1 MRRNP
6 KPGKVAVRLSCS
18 LIGTVSGRETVRRRT
33 PVARH
38 TTATIVSELVAEFVE
53 ERVRQHPTKAFRLDD
68 LKGALAV
75 MLRDAGDAAD
85 WKATDD
91 GWIIDWLDRHPFL
104 IRGKSGAGS
113 EWKPGL
119 NKAALKRA

>member
-1 MRRNP
+1 
-6 KPGKVAVRLSCS
+6 VAK
-18 LIGTVSGRETVRRRT
+18 
-33 PVARH
+33 H

-68 LKGALAV
+68 LKRALAAL
-75 MLRDAGDAAD
+75 LRDAGETAD
-85 WKATDD
+85 LRASDD

-104 IRGKSGAGS
+104 IRSPDIRSAG

>member
-1 MRRNP
+1 
-6 KPGKVAVRLSCS
+6 VAK
-18 LIGTVSGRETVRRRT
+18 
-33 PVARH
+33 H

-68 LKGALAV
+68 LKRALAAL
-75 MLRDAGDAAD
+75 LRDAGETAD
-85 WKATDD
+85 LRASDD

-104 IRGKSGAGS
+104 IRSHAAAAG

>member
-1 MRRNP
+1 
-6 KPGKVAVRLSCS
+6 
-18 LIGTVSGRETVRRRT
+18 
-33 PVARH
+33 VARH

-68 LKGALAV
+68 LKRALAAL
-75 MLRDAGDAAD
+75 LRDAGE
-85 WKATDD
+85 ATDLKVSDD

-104 IRGKSGAGS
+104 IRTQAVKAGAGG

>member
-1 MRRNP
+1 
-6 KPGKVAVRLSCS
+6 VAK
-18 LIGTVSGRETVRRRT
+18 
-33 PVARH
+33 H

-68 LKGALAV
+68 LKGALAA
-75 MLRDAGDAAD
+75 MLRDAGDAAE

-91 GWIIDWLDRHPFL
+91 SWIIDWLDRHPFL
-104 IRGKSGAGS
+104 IRGKAGAAS